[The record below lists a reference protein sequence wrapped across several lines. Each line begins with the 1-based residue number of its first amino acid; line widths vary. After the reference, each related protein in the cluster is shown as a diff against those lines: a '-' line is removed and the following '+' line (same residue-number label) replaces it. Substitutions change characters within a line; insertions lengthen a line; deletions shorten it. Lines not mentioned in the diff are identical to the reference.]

1 METEDEAAKTVN
13 NTDKEK
19 SDSDVES
26 NEDISADES
35 GDDDDSDDDI
45 EEGGV
50 DEELRKSVKAALGPA
65 AVNSDDDV
73 EEVSDFYG
81 KGKLTFNITKE
92 YIVEIKDG
100 HRRNACWCSIFS
112 PFF

>member
-1 METEDEAAKTVN
+1 METEDEATKTVN

-26 NEDISADES
+26 IEDISADES
-35 GDDDDSDDDI
+35 DDDDSDDDI

-73 EEVSDFYG
+73 EEVSDFYS

-92 YIVEIKDG
+92 YIVGIKDS
-100 HRRNACWCSIFS
+100 HRRNACWCSIFF